1 MFTTFFLDPLNCY
14 ILHDWVCRICHGLS
28 ELELIYQK
36 CLFCTVLI
44 CSKTDRGW
52 DPPAPPALLAGPQA
66 GGGVIYHPYFT
77 DEGTETGRL
86 NNLPKAA
93 ANSQTWV

>member
-14 ILHDWVCRICHGLS
+14 ILHDWVRRICHSSS

-36 CLFCTVLI
+36 CLFCRAVI

-52 DPPAPPALLAGPQA
+52 DPPAAPTLLAGPQA
-66 GGGVIYHPYFT
+66 GGGVIITPT
-77 DEGTETGRL
+77 SQMKGLRL
-86 NNLPKAA
+86 GG
-93 ANSQTWV
+93 